1 MFSLTCSELFGLLQ
15 MGDSA
20 FPIGGFSFSAGLE
33 GAVAEGMV
41 ASVDDLEQYTHA
53 TLWNAARA
61 DAIAALEAYR
71 AIGKSRLELLP
82 TIEAR
87 LMELKLP
94 PEARTA
100 TLRMGSRLAALVRQ
114 TSPSPLVARWGEM
127 VDSGALHP
135 SLPIAQAIAAA
146 LSDVGEA
153 GLFALHLYGT
163 ASMVLGASL
172 RLMRGVSHVAT
183 QRIFGSLAPLVGQLY
198 ELYGSATTDQMSG
211 FAPLL
216 DVAASL
222 HERGTSRLFMN

>member
-1 MFSLTCSELFGLLQ
+1 
-15 MGDSA
+15 
-20 FPIGGFSFSAGLE
+20 
-33 GAVAEGMV
+33 
-41 ASVDDLEQYTHA
+41 
-53 TLWNAARA
+53 
-61 DAIAALEAYR
+61 
-71 AIGKSRLELLP
+71 
-82 TIEAR
+82 
-87 LMELKLP
+87 MELKLP

-135 SLPIAQAIAAA
+135 SLPIAQAIGAA
-146 LSDVGEA
+146 LSDVGEV

-183 QRIFGSLAPLVGQLY
+183 QRILGSLAPLVGRLY